1 MRQTSEVLV
10 PREDLPI
17 RGTEQTVGIEE
28 KAQLREGSDEDLRWS
43 WGLVMGIP
51 NRRFSLSKF
60 GFDKVSKASGVVVQE
75 TLWDGF
81 THLCRKWIN
90 LAYLLMIYL

>member
-17 RGTEQTVGIEE
+17 RGTEETVGIEE

-43 WGLVMGIP
+43 FRTEEILP
-51 NRRFSLSKF
+51 F
-60 GFDKVSKASGVVVQE
+60 KVWV
-75 TLWDGF
+75 W
-81 THLCRKWIN
+81 
-90 LAYLLMIYL
+90 

>member
-51 NRRFSLSKF
+51 NRGDSPFQSLGLIRSAKPVGLWSKRHC
-60 GFDKVSKASGVVVQE
+60 GMG
-75 TLWDGF
+75 L
-81 THLCRKWIN
+81 H
-90 LAYLLMIYL
+90 IYAENG